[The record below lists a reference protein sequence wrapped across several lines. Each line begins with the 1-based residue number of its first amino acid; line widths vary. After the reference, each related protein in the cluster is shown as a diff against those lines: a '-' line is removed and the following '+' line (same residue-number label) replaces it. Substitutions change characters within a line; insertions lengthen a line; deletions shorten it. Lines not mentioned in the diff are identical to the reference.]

1 MFFLLILVLLI
12 KKYLKMKKIILLLAV
27 FISISSC
34 SNQVVEKEV
43 NKKGGEWVSSG
54 TKFLMGSDE
63 QVEIVKSLLSNY
75 AAMDAE
81 AVFLNTRD
89 TVRFFP
95 YNAEK
100 PVMMTVKVQK
110 EMFSLYDSII
120 SKPVYFLPYELEGV
134 RSLVEVTSTETK
146 YKKDG
151 TVEEDLFLEKFIFGE
166 DGKIHTV
173 RQWRAAALHCLT
185 VCIFPSSPNMNF
197 SKNKSSST
205 VPSFLYLVS
214 VEVTS
219 TRLLTPSSS

>member
-1 MFFLLILVLLI
+1 MKKVIVLLAI
-12 KKYLKMKKIILLLAV
+12 

-34 SNQVVEKEV
+34 SNQIVDKEV
-43 NKKGGEWVSSG
+43 NKKAGEWVSSG
-54 TKFLMGSDE
+54 TKFFMGSDE
-63 QVEIVKSLLSNY
+63 QVEIVKNLLSNY

-81 AVFLNTRD
+81 GVFLNLKD

-95 YNAEK
+95 FNAEK
-100 PVMMTVKVQK
+100 PVMMTVKDQK

-151 TVEEDLFLEKFIFGE
+151 TLEKDLFLEKFIFGD

-173 RQWRAAALHCLT
+173 RQWRAAW
-185 VCIFPSSPNMNF
+185 
-197 SKNKSSST
+197 
-205 VPSFLYLVS
+205 
-214 VEVTS
+214 
-219 TRLLTPSSS
+219 

>member
-1 MFFLLILVLLI
+1 MKKVIVLLAI
-12 KKYLKMKKIILLLAV
+12 

-34 SNQVVEKEV
+34 SDQVLEKEV
-43 NKKGGEWVSSG
+43 NKKAGEWVSSG
-54 TKFLMGSDE
+54 TKFLMGSDK
-63 QVEIVKSLLSNY
+63 QVEIVKNLLSNY

-81 AVFLNTRD
+81 GVFLNLKD

-95 YNAEK
+95 FNAEK
-100 PVMMTVKVQK
+100 PVMMTVKDQK

-151 TVEEDLFLEKFIFGE
+151 TIEKDLFLEKFIFGD

-173 RQWRAAALHCLT
+173 RQWRAAW
-185 VCIFPSSPNMNF
+185 
-197 SKNKSSST
+197 
-205 VPSFLYLVS
+205 
-214 VEVTS
+214 
-219 TRLLTPSSS
+219 

>member
-1 MFFLLILVLLI
+1 MKKVIVLLVI
-12 KKYLKMKKIILLLAV
+12 

-34 SNQVVEKEV
+34 SNQIVDKEV
-43 NKKGGEWVSSG
+43 NKKAGEWVSSG
-54 TKFLMGSDE
+54 TKFFMGSDE
-63 QVEIVKSLLSNY
+63 QVEIVKNLLSNY

-81 AVFLNTRD
+81 GVFLNLKD

-95 YNAEK
+95 FNAEK
-100 PVMMTVKVQK
+100 PVMMTVKDQK

-151 TVEEDLFLEKFIFGE
+151 TLEKDLFLEKFIFGD

-173 RQWRAAALHCLT
+173 RQWRAAW
-185 VCIFPSSPNMNF
+185 
-197 SKNKSSST
+197 
-205 VPSFLYLVS
+205 
-214 VEVTS
+214 
-219 TRLLTPSSS
+219 

>member
-1 MFFLLILVLLI
+1 MKKVIVLLVI
-12 KKYLKMKKIILLLAV
+12 

-34 SNQVVEKEV
+34 SNQVVDNEV

-54 TKFLMGSDE
+54 TKFIIGSDQ

-75 AAMDAE
+75 AAMNAE

-100 PVMMTVKVQK
+100 PVMMTVKDQK

-120 SKPVYFLPYELEGV
+120 SKPVYFLPYELDGI

-151 TVEEDLFLEKFIFGE
+151 TVEKDLFLEKFIFGD

-173 RQWRAAALHCLT
+173 RQWRAAW
-185 VCIFPSSPNMNF
+185 
-197 SKNKSSST
+197 
-205 VPSFLYLVS
+205 
-214 VEVTS
+214 
-219 TRLLTPSSS
+219 

>member
-1 MFFLLILVLLI
+1 MKKVIVLLAI
-12 KKYLKMKKIILLLAV
+12 

-34 SNQVVEKEV
+34 SDQVLEKEV
-43 NKKGGEWVSSG
+43 NKKAGEWVSSG
-54 TKFLMGSDE
+54 TKFLMGSDK
-63 QVEIVKSLLSNY
+63 QVEIVKNLLSNY

-81 AVFLNTRD
+81 GVFLNLKD

-95 YNAEK
+95 FNAEK
-100 PVMMTVKVQK
+100 PVMMTVKDQK

-151 TVEEDLFLEKFIFGE
+151 TVEKDLFLEKFIFGD

-173 RQWRAAALHCLT
+173 RQWRAAW
-185 VCIFPSSPNMNF
+185 
-197 SKNKSSST
+197 
-205 VPSFLYLVS
+205 
-214 VEVTS
+214 
-219 TRLLTPSSS
+219 